1 MPAPG
6 EPRLNRAGPSRLHDR
21 PRSVFPAR
29 EEGRDRHLNSSN
41 DLGTPPSA
49 GLLLSVA
56 FITVE
61 ACGAQ
66 CDVEVRLHL
75 EEVWIESEVRV
86 GRESVEHD
94 SGGVSLRVDRLRT
107 DQYDRLA
114 LVPQGIQGVEQYPSR
129 RTGPARSRLGEL
141 STQFVPSHVSTLLPG

>member
-6 EPRLNRAGPSRLHDR
+6 EPRE
-21 PRSVFPAR
+21 PREPR
-29 EEGRDRHLNSSN
+29 LNSSN

-66 CDVEVRLHL
+66 CDVEVRLDL

-94 SGGVSLRVDRLRT
+94 SGGN
-107 DQYDRLA
+107 
-114 LVPQGIQGVEQYPSR
+114 GV
-129 RTGPARSRLGEL
+129 TGESVRCG
-141 STQFVPSHVSTLLPG
+141 